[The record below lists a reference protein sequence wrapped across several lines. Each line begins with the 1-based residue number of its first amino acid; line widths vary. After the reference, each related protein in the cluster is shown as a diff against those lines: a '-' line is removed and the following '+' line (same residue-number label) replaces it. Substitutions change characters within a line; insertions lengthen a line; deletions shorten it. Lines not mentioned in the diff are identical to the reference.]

1 MAHDAPPSFLVLVRL
16 QVTGEGSQ
24 EGLNEGL
31 IPLSDPIAPVP
42 LTLGS
47 PWEPEADRGGVLLGG
62 ALALGGVA
70 GRGRQAGERGPQGPS
85 SWPSGPQA
93 VGPALALGAVSTRV
107 PGRVCGVGGIEY
119 LPGGPSHSCHVL

>member
-1 MAHDAPPSFLVLVRL
+1 MVLW
-16 QVTGEGSQ
+16 
-24 EGLNEGL
+24 
-31 IPLSDPIAPVP
+31 
-42 LTLGS
+42 
-47 PWEPEADRGGVLLGG
+47 PWVGQQAE
-62 ALALGGVA
+62 A
-70 GRGRQAGERGPQGPS
+70 GRRVSGGPS

>member
-1 MAHDAPPSFLVLVRL
+1 MVPTVWGGGQEHARRGGGRWAHTARDAPPSFLVLVKL
-16 QVTGEGSQ
+16 QVTGEGNQ

-31 IPLSDPIAPVP
+31 IPLSGPIAPVP

-47 PWEPEADRGGVLLGG
+47 PWELEADRGGVSLGG
-62 ALALGGVA
+62 GLALGGAA

-93 VGPALALGAVSTRV
+93 VGPALALVITS
-107 PGRVCGVGGIEY
+107 
-119 LPGGPSHSCHVL
+119 

>member
-47 PWEPEADRGGVLLGG
+47 PWEPEADRGGVLWVVVWPLVGQQ
-62 ALALGGVA
+62 AEA
-70 GRGRQAGERGPQGPS
+70 GRRVSGVPRAPPPGQVVPKLWGP
-85 SWPSGPQA
+85 
-93 VGPALALGAVSTRV
+93 
-107 PGRVCGVGGIEY
+107 
-119 LPGGPSHSCHVL
+119 H